1 MLIVACR
8 LMTSGV
14 KGVSL
19 LGSRVFKFC
28 NKPKGDT
35 IRLIMIWTAPRQHA
49 NAKTDQHDQLRTC
62 SRRPL
67 FLLILFACTAGI
79 TAQVGPGGQSQIKSG
94 VRCDQLTNTRCQCR
108 VVQHDFPETW
118 AKRAQSRSVG
128 SSVPPCGGRCAI
140 RTVFTG

>member
-35 IRLIMIWTAPRQHA
+35 IKFEHRLEST
-49 NAKTDQHDQLRTC
+49 RTT
-62 SRRPL
+62 RK
-67 FLLILFACTAGI
+67 IQG
-79 TAQVGPGGQSQIKSG
+79 GPI
-94 VRCDQLTNTRCQCR
+94 
-108 VVQHDFPETW
+108 
-118 AKRAQSRSVG
+118 
-128 SSVPPCGGRCAI
+128 
-140 RTVFTG
+140 